1 MVITMK
7 EINKGKLGIVMEVSS
22 YEIIIKLRYKEVKRS
37 WQHIP
42 ERERER
48 EVGVWG
54 EMFQAEGIVSENTL
68 RWKRAWLVKKLKEEG
83 VGAE

>member
-48 EVGVWG
+48 ERG
-54 EMFQAEGIVSENTL
+54 
-68 RWKRAWLVKKLKEEG
+68 RG
-83 VGAE
+83 VGRDVPGRGNSK

>member
-1 MVITMK
+1 M
-7 EINKGKLGIVMEVSS
+7 
-22 YEIIIKLRYKEVKRS
+22 KRS

-54 EMFQAEGIVSENTL
+54 EMFQAEGIASENTL
-68 RWKRAWLVKKLKEEG
+68 RWKRAWLVKELKEEG